1 MSAWCTR
8 VELSG
13 GADSE
18 LTRASKTLLIFCP
31 FGGPASY
38 DVRSRGRPA
47 QWVPWAVLKVL
58 GFWYS
63 PRLIDGGANTGTQCQ
78 SQSEHPSKESD
89 LLCTEFQLL
98 QGLLVLR

>member
-1 MSAWCTR
+1 
-8 VELSG
+8 
-13 GADSE
+13 
-18 LTRASKTLLIFCP
+18 
-31 FGGPASY
+31 
-38 DVRSRGRPA
+38 
-47 QWVPWAVLKVL
+47 LKVL

-98 QGLLVLR
+98 QGLLVLRSTNFQSFYEHMMMLAEAMKFGMTLHAMRLL